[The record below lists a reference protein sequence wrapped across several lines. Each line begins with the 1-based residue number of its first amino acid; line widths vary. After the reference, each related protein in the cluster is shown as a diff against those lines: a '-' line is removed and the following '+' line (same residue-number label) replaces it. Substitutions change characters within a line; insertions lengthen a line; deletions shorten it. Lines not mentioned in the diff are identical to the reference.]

1 MPGKRFGHCF
11 LLILLGIAKKCET
24 QMHSCCRVCFQTLYV
39 DEESDGDNNS
49 VQWLCSLWKMHIH
62 LYDSIKILWI
72 YDSGLL
78 NCGYSLKN
86 HRICQI
92 DIICST
98 KTATFLRKKW
108 PPLCVIPKN
117 YHLCDTQELPLV
129 WYPRI
134 NTTRECRFKSKWR
147 PFLTPPYLNSSRLY
161 AVWSCHCCA
170 CKALVGVYTMW
181 SIPLIHLKIRLSNC
195 YLVILYL

>member
-117 YHLCDTQELPLV
+117 YHLCDTQELTLPE
-129 WYPRI
+129 
-134 NTTRECRFKSKWR
+134 NEHFKVSEDLFW
-147 PFLTPPYLNSSRLY
+147 
-161 AVWSCHCCA
+161 H
-170 CKALVGVYTMW
+170 
-181 SIPLIHLKIRLSNC
+181 PLIW
-195 YLVILYL
+195 ILPAYMQSGAATAVHARHW